1 MNFQKFLAGL
11 KTEKQAEA
19 NDVLIDPD
27 QNITTTAVVEIV
39 SPVVTAPVGALDE
52 PTGGVTARNL
62 LQHPATH
69 PVVLDLILLRT
80 YGVEFLEWD
89 ADTIPLR
96 VAKDFSNQSLS
107 HLNVNKILACKTL
120 HLVDTY
126 WQQWEIFLWCT
137 MALTGAFPNFDV
149 MQVPT
154 CAQVM
159 ISANV
164 ANHIRTD
171 VEWSGEVRTYMETT
185 FLHDGVFAAPPPL
198 GFLQIPSEEYGLTAA
213 EVHSYM
219 ESPTSRSSDDHALR
233 EQVRRY
239 NVLLAAVQQD
249 QRDLEAQL
257 RLVDHV
263 V

>member
-1 MNFQKFLAGL
+1 MNFQKFLNTI
-11 KTEKQAEA
+11 KTAEA

-27 QNITTTAVVEIV
+27 QNIPTTKVVEIV
-39 SPVVTAPVGALDE
+39 SPTVSVPAGTLDE
-52 PTGGVTARNL
+52 PAGQVTARNI

-96 VAKDFSNQSLS
+96 MAQDFPGQSLS
-107 HLNVNKILACKTL
+107 HLNLNKILACKTL

-137 MALTGAFPNFDV
+137 MALTGSFPNFDV

-154 CAQVM
+154 CAQVL
-159 ISANV
+159 ISV
-164 ANHIRTD
+164 SIANHIRQD
-171 VEWSGEVRTYMETT
+171 VEWSGEVRSYMETS
-185 FLHDGVFAAPPPL
+185 FLHDGVFAAPQPL
-198 GFLQIPSEEYGLTAA
+198 AFLEIPSEEYGITADAVHAFMEGHMLSAAGDPALA
-213 EVHSYM
+213 EQ
-219 ESPTSRSSDDHALR
+219 A
-233 EQVRRY
+233 RRY

-249 QRDLEAQL
+249 QQDLEAQL